1 MKSMSRCGVSEPKEI
16 TGELDSLQTQHVAE
30 AGGGDLGSNLPA
42 RNRINAHLLVTPSG
56 RSIAYNAAT
65 SGDGF
70 FEAATLESVLLCYYG
85 RRKTLSTV
93 ASM

>member
-1 MKSMSRCGVSEPKEI
+1 MSRCGISEPKEI

-30 AGGGDLGSNLPA
+30 AGGGDLGSNLPRA

-56 RSIAYNAAT
+56 RFIAYNAAT
-65 SGDGF
+65 SGDGL

-93 ASM
+93 APM

>member
-1 MKSMSRCGVSEPKEI
+1 MSRCGVSEPKEI
-16 TGELDSLQTQHVAE
+16 TGELDSLQTQHLAE
-30 AGGGDLGSNLPA
+30 AGERRSRIEFPRA

-56 RSIAYNAAT
+56 RFIAYNAAT
-65 SGDGF
+65 SGDGL

-93 ASM
+93 APM